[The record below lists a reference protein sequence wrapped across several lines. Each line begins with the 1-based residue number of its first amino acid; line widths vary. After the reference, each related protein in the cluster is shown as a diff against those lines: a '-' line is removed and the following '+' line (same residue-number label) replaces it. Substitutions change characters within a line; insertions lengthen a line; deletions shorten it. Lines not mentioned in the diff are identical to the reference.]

1 MPDPGYSTQL
11 YFHSK
16 SYVDYSNYQ
25 NEKVDALI
33 EQGLQTT
40 DNEKRRSIYDE
51 VQKIVMDEAPWGFIV
66 YPRYNLARRADLK
79 GFTYYTSNNLRFQ
92 DFYRE
97 GA

>member
-1 MPDPGYSTQL
+1 
-11 YFHSK
+11 
-16 SYVDYSNYQ
+16 
-25 NEKVDALI
+25 
-33 EQGLQTT
+33 
-40 DNEKRRSIYDE
+40 
-51 VQKIVMDEAPWGFIV
+51 MDEAPWGFIV